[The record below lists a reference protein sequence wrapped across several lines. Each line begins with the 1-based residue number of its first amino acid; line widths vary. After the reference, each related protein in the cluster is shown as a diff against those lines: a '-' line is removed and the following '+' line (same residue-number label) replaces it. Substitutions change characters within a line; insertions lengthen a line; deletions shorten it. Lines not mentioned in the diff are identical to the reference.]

1 MERQGSDIF
10 VIFKGKG
17 EAWLLWTGVICLPSR
32 LLESSAS
39 TDHKDRPQQQ
49 SSLVPTRQLTDPGN
63 NRRTLN
69 KDTSRTLQKI

>member
-32 LLESSAS
+32 LLESLAS

-49 SSLVPTRQLTDPGN
+49 TELPG
-63 NRRTLN
+63 
-69 KDTSRTLQKI
+69 SH